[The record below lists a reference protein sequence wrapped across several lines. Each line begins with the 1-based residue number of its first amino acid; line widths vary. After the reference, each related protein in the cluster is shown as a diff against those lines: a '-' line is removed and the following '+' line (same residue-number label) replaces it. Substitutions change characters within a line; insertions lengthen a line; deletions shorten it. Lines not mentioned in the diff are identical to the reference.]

1 MSAIFTPFSGTEN
14 KTGPDVSAVEKK
26 LLQTD
31 YADLIRSN
39 PYKTFD
45 YKETPWQNLLSSLG
59 FRTSADAY
67 RESMS
72 LQSNEYIN
80 QVVQKAYNERYE
92 SPVAEAQRARVA
104 GLNPDL
110 QGLGDVAG
118 ASAMPSDQNPPVAPD
133 SDEEKLAGVAN
144 FVMSCVTTG
153 LGIASSLQ
161 SFRQASLAISQG
173 EISVAGD
180 LMDLSRKAAGILTP
194 SEIDPDESRRS
205 RYFDKA
211 SDWAASTMLPRGVRR
226 KDANQFR
233 RLVRQQFE
241 SMDFQRESYET
252 GIKRGSARTEYAR
265 MLGSKFYNVHD
276 TGLQIVNK
284 NLFELSDEVK
294 EWKAKND
301 WKQEIYRS
309 DELDAHQTEAL
320 TRQTKALK
328 EGQYWD
334 LVDPVE
340 QAGAFNEANKSSKGA
355 AGVAAIINGKLHS
368 MMSELSRSAQNGDFL
383 SQCLMYAFA
392 LGELARVK
400 F

>member
-1 MSAIFTPFSGTEN
+1 MAES
-14 KTGPDVSAVEKK
+14 
-26 LLQTD
+26 
-31 YADLIRSN
+31 
-39 PYKTFD
+39 
-45 YKETPWQNLLSSLG
+45 LSKLG

-67 RESMS
+67 KESMS

-80 QVVQKAYNERYE
+80 QVAQKAYNEKFE
-92 SPVAEAQRARVA
+92 SPTAEAQRARAA

-110 QGLGDVAG
+110 TGLSDVAG
-118 ASAMPSDQNPPVAPD
+118 ASAMPADQNPPVAPD
-133 SDEEKLAGVAN
+133 SDEEKLAGAAN
-144 FVMSCVTTG
+144 FVMSCVSTA
-153 LGIASSLQ
+153 LGMASNIQ

-173 EISVAGD
+173 EIAVADD
-180 LMDLSRKAAGILTP
+180 LMTLSRKAAGILTP
-194 SEIDPDESRRS
+194 SEIDPDESRRA

-226 KDANQFR
+226 KDARQFR
-233 RLVRQQFE
+233 QLVRQQFE
-241 SMDFQRESYET
+241 SMDFQRETYET
-252 GIKRGSARTEYAR
+252 GVKRGSARTEYAQ

-294 EWKAKND
+294 EWKAQND

-309 DELDAHQTEAL
+309 DELDAQQAEAL
-320 TRQTKALK
+320 TRQTKAVK
-328 EGQYWD
+328 EGQYWN
-334 LVDPVE
+334 LVDPVF
-340 QAGAFNEANKSSKGA
+340 QAGAYNEANKASKGS

-368 MMSELSRSAQNGDFL
+368 MMSELSRSAQQGDFL
-383 SQCLMYAFA
+383 SQCLLYAFA